1 MARREVTFTVWHN
14 HLRRHVRLWDG
25 RASTQTCSLGVFEN
39 VAWFLQEH
47 LGEGVTAIGLWRALP
62 SAPLMQVH
70 VALDFLLAQGCLVQ
84 CGRRC
89 YATSTSLY
97 EDALGVFHHL
107 AEVGV

>member
-1 MARREVTFTVWHN
+1 MARREVTFEVWHQQ
-14 HLRRHVRLWDG
+14 LRRHVRLWDG
-25 RASTQTCSLGVFEN
+25 RRYTQGCNLGVFEN

-47 LGEGVTAIGLWRALP
+47 LGEGVTANALWRALP

-70 VALDFLLAQGCLVQ
+70 VALDFLLAQGCLVR
-84 CGRRC
+84 CGRRS
-89 YATSTSLY
+89 YATSATLY